1 MNKKQL
7 INEIMDLYD
16 ENEALKNKLKKYE
29 TPVMNSEIKEEVKSE
44 TDKEKIIKELDF
56 KAKDLLFDDVFYDWH
71 LKYIN
76 IEVKEDSGEIN
87 FLTFDQWFKSLNSKS
102 DIINSRYEYLLDNLT
117 FNELKNYFRPQLE
130 NYFTKRVNDKKMEIV
145 RSKKDE

>member
-7 INEIMDLYD
+7 INEIMDLCD

-29 TPVMNSEIKEEVKSE
+29 TPVMNSEKKEEVKSE
-44 TDKEKIIKELDF
+44 TDKEKIIKELEL
-56 KAKDLLFDDVFYDWH
+56 KAKDLLFDDVFYEWN

-87 FLTFDQWFKSLNSKS
+87 FLTFDQWFKSLNVKS
-102 DIINSRYEYLLDNLT
+102 NIINSKSKYLLENLT
-117 FNELKNYFRPQLE
+117 FNEFKNYFRPQLE
-130 NYFTKRVNDKKMEIV
+130 KYFTKRVNDKKMEIV

>member
-7 INEIMDLYD
+7 INEIMDLCD

-29 TPVMNSEIKEEVKSE
+29 TPVMNSEKKEEVKSE
-44 TDKEKIIKELDF
+44 TDKEKIIKELEL
-56 KAKDLLFDDVFYDWH
+56 KAKDLLFDDVFYEWN

-87 FLTFDQWFKSLNSKS
+87 FLTFDQWFKSLNVKS
-102 DIINSRYEYLLDNLT
+102 NIINSKCEYLLENLT
-117 FNELKNYFRPQLE
+117 FNEFKNYFRPQLE
-130 NYFTKRVNDKKMEIV
+130 KYFTKRVNDKKMEIV